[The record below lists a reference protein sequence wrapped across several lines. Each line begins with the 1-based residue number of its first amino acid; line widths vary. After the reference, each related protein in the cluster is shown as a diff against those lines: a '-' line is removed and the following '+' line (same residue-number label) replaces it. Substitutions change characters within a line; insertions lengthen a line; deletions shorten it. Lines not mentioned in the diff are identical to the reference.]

1 MGNPEKLTYMV
12 HKIKISYDTKDFVE
26 CNSWDTEKR
35 EIHLQL
41 DHIIVNH
48 IFKSYRKKYC
58 VS

>member
-1 MGNPEKLTYMV
+1 MV
-12 HKIKISYDTKDFVE
+12 HKTKISYETKDFVE